1 MLKKI
6 ILSYKYWTL
15 DKNKMLINLS
25 YYETVERVKELI
37 DDGADINYQDP
48 ETKNTALIIA
58 SKWGYFEVVE
68 YLLKSGADHNIQNYH
83 GSTALILASWYGNY
97 RIIELLIKS
106 GVNLEIQNQYGYT
119 ALTTASIYGNLKSIR
134 SLLKAGANTNKIL
147 FEDILFRRPCL
158 AKIINKISICVLI
171 SNNLLNDDLLRHIW
185 NFL

>member
-58 SKWGYFEVVE
+58 SKWSYFEVVE

-83 GSTALILASWYGNY
+83 GSTALIF
-97 RIIELLIKS
+97 
-106 GVNLEIQNQYGYT
+106 
-119 ALTTASIYGNLKSIR
+119 GNLKSIR